1 MKGGLFFVVCLC
13 IIALITSG
21 CDKIPFISS
30 RTPKPAKDKVQG
42 TALAKVNSTVITLE
56 DFNTRVD
63 NFNQMSEE
71 LKIDTFDKKKGFLQ
85 TLIQQELFFEHA
97 LSLGLD
103 ENKEINMA
111 IGEFR
116 KGLLIQKLIS
126 DELIAIGVEAQEIE
140 NFYNLAKNNY
150 LVPAE
155 IKAREIVV
163 SSKETARQILIELL
177 KATNF
182 ASLAQQYSKAPSAK
196 TGGSL
201 GWIKKGDRKLE
212 RFDETAFFL
221 EKGEVSNI
229 FKTKE
234 GYFIVKLDD
243 KRGGELRPISEVWDQ
258 VKGELLNFKQN
269 QRIVEF
275 ERNLRA
281 TSDIE
286 IHEELLR

>member
-1 MKGGLFFVVCLC
+1 MRRRFILILLLAIF
-13 IIALITSG
+13 ALTASS
-21 CDKIPFISS
+21 CDKLPFISKKA
-30 RTPKPAKDKVQG
+30 PKAERVKG
-42 TALAKVNSTVITLE
+42 TVLAKVNSTVITLE

-71 LKIDTFDKKKGFLQ
+71 LKIDSLDKKKGFLQ
-85 TLIQQELFFEHA
+85 TLIQQELFFQQA
-97 LSLGLD
+97 ISLGLD
-103 ENKEINMA
+103 KNEEINKA
-111 IGEFR
+111 IEEFR
-116 KGLLIQKLIS
+116 KGFIIQKLIS
-126 DELIAIGVEAQEIE
+126 DELTAIGVEAGEIE
-140 NFYNLAKNNY
+140 SFYNLAKNNY

-163 SSKETARQILIELL
+163 SSEETARQILIELL
-177 KATNF
+177 KGTNF

-212 RFDETAFFL
+212 RFDESAFSL
-221 EKGEVSNI
+221 EKAEVSNI

-234 GYFIVKLDD
+234 GYVIVKIDD

-281 TSDIE
+281 TSNIE